1 MHSSLV
7 ITDGIYGGLT
17 QDETAE
23 RIAALGAKD
32 NGKKQLAQKNVIE
45 QLEAILAQL
54 KTGSENGLE
63 KGAKSRGARI

>member
-23 RIAALGAKD
+23 RIAALTAKD
-32 NGKKQLAQKNVIE
+32 NGKGDMSEGEVLE
-45 QLEAILAQL
+45 QLEAIVARL
-54 KTGSENGLE
+54 KTGSQNGL
-63 KGAKSRGARI
+63 KK

>member
-1 MHSSLV
+1 MSQNLMHSSLV
-7 ITDGIYGGLT
+7 ITDGIYGGLS

-45 QLEAILAQL
+45 QLEAIRTQL
-54 KTGSENGLE
+54 KAASQNGLE
-63 KGAKSRGARI
+63 K